1 VVNNE
6 ITEHEQRTHPRIR
19 NQLQRRLKDD
29 DTAAFRSHQRA
40 CDVKSVLW
48 QQLVQ
53 IVSRN
58 AARNSWKTFSDQLAI
73 FISKIEKL
81 SVNLHASAVAGIG
94 DPGRTKPIRCSEA
107 RV

>member
-1 VVNNE
+1 MFQFHRVDQSVIDPFEANRLVFANLRNVVTCVVNIG

-48 QQLVQ
+48 QQL
-53 IVSRN
+53 I
-58 AARNSWKTFSDQLAI
+58 
-73 FISKIEKL
+73 
-81 SVNLHASAVAGIG
+81 
-94 DPGRTKPIRCSEA
+94 
-107 RV
+107 